1 MINQKER
8 KTYEL
13 SDKVREFSKP
23 LNWLAQYDEEDDFL
37 CGRIPNCLS
46 EFTEEE

>member
-8 KTYEL
+8 KLYEL

-23 LNWLAQYDEEDDFL
+23 VNWMPLYDEEDDFL
-37 CGRIPNCLS
+37 SGKVSISLPD
-46 EFTEEE
+46 FTEEE